1 METNEIESAGSISPE
16 RFLQPFQDSDE
27 KGHCNCNIVDLL
39 RRPEVLEKFARFHLP
54 IILGQDQNDNVQMCD
69 LADPEN
75 DAGSSNIIVAGRTLA
90 GKSTFAKYNIACL
103 LLKSTRDVGVYIW
116 TYEGIDFNRNYFSAP
131 GVTIFEGYDE
141 FDVALSIVGKLV
153 KSRAERVCSAGCKTL
168 DEYNVKHPDDV
179 LPRYLFVLD
188 GCDFAAQNR
197 RDVGRIEYLMR
208 EAPRSGVHLIAMAQA
223 WACEGKALKS
233 VARLFGRKMCF
244 DVFQDMIQGAFDKNF
259 MASLQTRQPCGEA
272 FYDDGYGTVM
282 KIKTPFISHQD
293 FHRLGDWRMTS
304 GCI

>member
-1 METNEIESAGSISPE
+1 METNEIESTGSISPE
-16 RFLQPFQDSDE
+16 RFLQPFHESDK
-27 KGHCNCNIVDLL
+27 KGYCNCNIVDLL
-39 RRPEVLEKFARFHLP
+39 RRPEVLEKLARFRLP
-54 IILGQDQNDNVQMCD
+54 IILGLDQNDNVQMCD
-69 LADPEN
+69 LADPQN
-75 DAGSSNIIVAGRTLA
+75 GAGSSNIIVAGRTCV
-90 GKSTFAKYNIACL
+90 GKSTFAMYNVACL
-103 LLKSTRDVGVYIW
+103 LLKSIRDVGVYVW
-116 TYEGIDFNRNYFSAP
+116 TYEGMDFKRSYIRAP

-141 FDVALSIVGKLV
+141 FEVALSIVGKLV

-168 DEYNVKHPDDV
+168 DEYNVKHPDGV

-244 DVFQDMIQGAFDKNF
+244 DLCLDAIEGAFDNGF
-259 MASLQTRQPCGEA
+259 VSLVSRQANGEA
-272 FYDDGYGTVM
+272 FYDDGFGTVM
-282 KIKTPFISHQD
+282 KLKTPLIACQD
-293 FHRLGDWRMTS
+293 FHRLGEWRMPS